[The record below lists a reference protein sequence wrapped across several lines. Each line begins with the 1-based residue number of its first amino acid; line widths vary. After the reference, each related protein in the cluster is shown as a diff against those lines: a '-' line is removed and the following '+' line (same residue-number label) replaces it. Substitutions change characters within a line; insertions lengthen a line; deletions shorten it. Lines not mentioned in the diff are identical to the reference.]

1 MAAAEREMLLDP
13 NNLRADLEV
22 RGHEPS
28 RDFDRMHTGVPQ
40 IHNVTREQLIGSAPI
55 LLALPSPTSVQG
67 KAIVHALGSC

>member
-40 IHNVTREQLIGSAPI
+40 RHP
-55 LLALPSPTSVQG
+55 
-67 KAIVHALGSC
+67 